1 MAKSSAASKADP
13 DTRRDRTLCD
23 SSIGTLQFTIQRD
36 KNISRFFNRSF
47 GLVRFAGGEHNRGGP
62 LRNVR
67 RHLHL
72 VDCAYACLT
81 HLAIKD
87 QRAQGQ
93 QKNKNVLRLPTM
105 SQLKT
110 RMRQLVWQEAVQDVV
125 KHSHEKPVIRRLEK
139 LLAA

>member
-1 MAKSSAASKADP
+1 MKSLVADYLKRWAIEMLIK
-13 DTRRDRTLCD
+13 DQKQQL
-23 SSIGTLQFTIQRD
+23 
-36 KNISRFFNRSF
+36 
-47 GLVRFAGGEHNRGGP
+47 GLGDYRV
-62 LRNVR
+62 LRYRAVV

-81 HLAIKD
+81 HVGLKD
-87 QRAQGQ
+87 QRAQGHK
-93 QKNKNVLRLPTM
+93 KNTKVLRLAPI

-110 RMRQLVWQEAVQDVV
+110 PMRQLVWQEAVEDVV